1 MTAPNSPTPAAVEAA
16 LRDVPCPGIRKDI
29 VTIGLIGRI
38 AVEEGRVRVEIL
50 HTSEKPALITQ
61 VKALVEQKV
70 ESLPGV
76 RSVDAAVTRPREI
89 EAAPRRAHGPGHA
102 HADAGAGATAPAA
115 ADPWADRA
123 ALPGVKHIVMVA
135 SAKGGVGKSSVAVN
149 LALALRDRQRKVGLL
164 DADVYGPSIP
174 AMLGTNQAPR
184 VSSEHEIEPIQTR
197 GLQVM
202 SIGLLVP
209 PEQAMVWRGPMVFAA
224 VKQFLKD
231 VRWHDRDYLIVD
243 MPPGTGDAQLTMV
256 QQVPVD
262 GVVIVTTP
270 QEIAL
275 ADVRRGIQ
283 MFGKVAVPVLG
294 VVENMSAFICPHCG
308 ERTDIFGA
316 GGGRA
321 VAQAFG
327 VPFLG
332 EIPLDPALRAG
343 GDAGCPAMDDPHS
356 PSRAAFLALAD
367 RVVEFVERA

>member
-1 MTAPNSPTPAAVEAA
+1 MAASPALDAAAVEAA
-16 LRDVPCPGIRKDI
+16 LREVPCPGIRKDI
-29 VTIGLIGRI
+29 VTIRLIGRI
-38 AVEEGRVRVEIL
+38 SVEDGRVAVEVL
-50 HTSEKPALITQ
+50 HTSEKPELIAQ

-70 ESLPGV
+70 KSLPGAKKVDVVVTRPDGGGRAHGDAQGHAQRGRPADAGPDPWAERASLPGV
-76 RSVDAAVTRPREI
+76 RHV
-89 EAAPRRAHGPGHA
+89 
-102 HADAGAGATAPAA
+102 
-115 ADPWADRA
+115 
-123 ALPGVKHIVMVA
+123 VMVA

-149 LALALRDRQRKVGLL
+149 LALALRERGRRVGLL

-174 AMLGTNQAPR
+174 AMLGTDRTPDVVGENEMVP
-184 VSSEHEIEPIQTR
+184 IEAR

-231 VRWHDRDYLIVD
+231 VRWSDRDYLVVD

-283 MFGKVAVPVLG
+283 MFGKVGVPVLG
-294 VVENMSAFICPHCG
+294 VVENMSVFVCPHCG
-308 ERTDIFGA
+308 ERTDIFGN

-332 EIPLDPALRAG
+332 DIPIDPSIRTG
-343 GDAGCPAMDDPHS
+343 GDEGRPAMEDPRS
-356 PSRAAFLALAD
+356 PSRDAFLALAD